1 MDEVRQPRP
10 EEFDDLVAHVN
21 RVMREE
27 VGNDPVYALDWSH
40 VISLDNL
47 ENIRVVRVDDQI
59 VSSAAIFPHETRLGS
74 VDLTIGGINGVSTD
88 VEYRRRGYA
97 SRVLEAC
104 IDRMSELGCHVS
116 LLSTGVPS
124 WYRRL
129 GWEYGGL
136 IRAYRFD
143 RGNRAFLP
151 RTPSIDLRPADQGD
165 FDELGQIHHDR
176 CLGAVR
182 SPERMRALLQ
192 RRGHTTWV
200 TGSLGEIGAYL
211 CARGRTIVEY
221 GGSPALV
228 LSMLSRLLDEWDD
241 PSVST
246 STQTPSERRASD
258 KPTVHATLSAPMQ
271 ADPVTDALDAIGILC
286 SLDYLGMIRIESA
299 ERLVEAYMSGSVSA
313 SVHGDSVVLEG
324 SEWTRELSRTEA
336 VKFIFGPE
344 RPAGGDVAGLPVSFH
359 EWPVDR
365 V

>member
-27 VGNDPVYALDWSH
+27 VGNDPVYALDWPH

-47 ENIRVVRVDDQI
+47 ENIRVVRVDDRI
-59 VSSAAIFPHETRLGS
+59 VSSAAIFPHVTRVGS

-88 VEYRRRGYA
+88 VEYRRQGYA

-136 IRAYRFD
+136 VRAYRFD
-143 RGNRAFLP
+143 RGNRSFLP
-151 RTPSIDLRPADQGD
+151 RNSSIDLRPADLND
-165 FDELGQIHHDR
+165 FDELSRIHEDR
-176 CLGAVR
+176 SLGAVR

-192 RRGHTTWV
+192 RRGHMTWV
-200 TGSLGEIGAYL
+200 AARPGGVGAYL

-221 GGSPALV
+221 GGSAPLV
-228 LSMLSRLLDEWDD
+228 LSMLARVLDEWDD
-241 PSVST
+241 PVVST
-246 STQTPSERRASD
+246 STQTPSERRASEQ
-258 KPTVHATLSAPMQ
+258 PTVHAILSAPMQ

-299 ERLVEAYMSGSVSA
+299 EHLAQAYMSGSISG
-313 SVHGDSVVLEG
+313 SSQGDSFVFEG
-324 SEWTRELSRTEA
+324 SGGTRQLSRTDA

-344 RPAGGDVAGLPVSFH
+344 RPTGSDMEELPVSFH

>member
-1 MDEVRQPRP
+1 MMLRP
-10 EEFDDLVAHVN
+10 GQKQLK
-21 RVMREE
+21 
-27 VGNDPVYALDWSH
+27 LTQ
-40 VISLDNL
+40 IQ
-47 ENIRVVRVDDQI
+47 NIGIKNNRVVRVDDQI
-59 VSSAAIFPHETRLGS
+59 VSSAAIFPHETRQGS

-97 SRVLEAC
+97 SRLREAC

-221 GGSPALV
+221 GGSAALV

-271 ADPVTDALDAIGILC
+271 ADPVTDCLLYTSPSPRD
-286 SLDYLGMIRIESA
+286 
-299 ERLVEAYMSGSVSA
+299 
-313 SVHGDSVVLEG
+313 
-324 SEWTRELSRTEA
+324 
-336 VKFIFGPE
+336 
-344 RPAGGDVAGLPVSFH
+344 
-359 EWPVDR
+359 
-365 V
+365 